1 MQQYIK
7 LKLTI
12 GKLTVKIHKATVR
25 QTNRNTEIKRVC
37 SIGCVKKAVDSDGLG
52 NPKSHKLFELA
63 MH

>member
-12 GKLTVKIHKATVR
+12 EKLTVKMHKVTVR
-25 QTNRNTEIKRVC
+25 QTNRNTEIK
-37 SIGCVKKAVDSDGLG
+37 SLLYWCVRKVADSDGLG

-63 MH
+63 TH